1 MKRQQQKSAKSV
13 AFLTL
18 PLTEQPRMQ
27 SLFIPCFSFFFYQ
40 LVSHDYRI
48 KISSASILIFH
59 QQLEECCFFLFLQI
73 YVVRMYVH
81 LYVSAHTKIYV
92 CNIHGLKW
100 SEVGK
105 AHYGFKLAA
114 AYQGPLKQ
122 PPTHCKNFAFTF
134 TSTSFGILL
143 FHNRTFI
150 LSSVIVSGNVHWEK
164 IWNIVWK
171 YNLWVTG
178 DGSYLLKQF

>member
-59 QQLEECCFFLFLQI
+59 QQLEECCFLFLQI
-73 YVVRMYVH
+73 YVVRMC
-81 LYVSAHTKIYV
+81 IYV
-92 CNIHGLKW
+92 YRRTPKYMYVLYTGW
-100 SEVGK
+100 SEV
-105 AHYGFKLAA
+105 KLVKRITVLSW
-114 AYQGPLKQ
+114 QPLIKDHLNNRR
-122 PPTHCKNFAFTF
+122 PTARISHSHSHPRHSASSSFT
-134 TSTSFGILL
+134 TALLSFPQLLSVEMCTERKYEIL
-143 FHNRTFI
+143 FENTI
-150 LSSVIVSGNVHWEK
+150 YE
-164 IWNIVWK
+164 
-171 YNLWVTG
+171 
-178 DGSYLLKQF
+178 LLEMEAIF